1 MGLREGGGRKT
12 NVVTRDAAY
21 GGSRHKR
28 RATRVPAPV
37 SDLALVQLASLS
49 HVTATYKA
57 CIFENYNECRS
68 LLKI

>member
-12 NVVTRDAAY
+12 TVVTRDAY

-49 HVTATYKA
+49 HVTATHKA
-57 CIFENYNECRS
+57 WIFENYNECRS